1 MKREELL
8 TVRIEPKLKEKI
20 KTLEREKIET
30 RSNIIREALISYVQK
45 EMALKE
51 IKKAVAE
58 KFASGKISFEETVRL
73 LGYEDARKV
82 AFFVEIAKKSFEK
95 GLK

>member
-20 KTLEREKIET
+20 KMLERSKIET
-30 RSNIIREALISYVQK
+30 RSNIIREALINYVEK
-45 EMALKE
+45 ETETKE
-51 IKKAVAE
+51 IKKIIAE
-58 KFASGKISFEETVRL
+58 KFAAGNISFEETVRI
-73 LGYEDARKV
+73 LGYEDAKKI
-82 AFFVEIAKKSFEK
+82 AFFVETAKKSFEK

>member
-20 KTLEREKIET
+20 RMLEKEKMET
-30 RSNIIREALISYVQK
+30 RSNIIREALINYVERET
-45 EMALKE
+45 EMKE
-51 IKKAVAE
+51 IRKMIAE
-58 KFASGKISFEETVRL
+58 KFAAGKISFEETVRL
-73 LGYEDARKV
+73 LGYEDAKKI
-82 AFFVEIAKKSFEK
+82 AFFVEMAKKSFEK

>member
-20 KTLEREKIET
+20 KMLERAKIET
-30 RSNIIREALISYVQK
+30 RSNIIREALINYIQK
-45 EMALKE
+45 ETETKE
-51 IKKAVAE
+51 IKKMIAE
-58 KFASGKISFEETVRL
+58 RFAADKISFEETVRF
-73 LGYEDARKV
+73 LGYEEAKKI
-82 AFFVEIAKKSFEK
+82 AFFVEVAKRSFEK